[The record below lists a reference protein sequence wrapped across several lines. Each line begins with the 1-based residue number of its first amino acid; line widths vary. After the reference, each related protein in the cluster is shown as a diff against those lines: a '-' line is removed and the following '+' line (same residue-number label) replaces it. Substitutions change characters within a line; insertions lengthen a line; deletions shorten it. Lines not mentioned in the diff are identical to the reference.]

1 MILLAIKH
9 KKKIKPMFNKP
20 LANNYIYADN
30 SATTKV
36 REEVSAVILKT
47 LSENFGNPS
56 SIHRLGKK
64 AKQELNEAKSK
75 IGKVL
80 NANSE
85 NVIFT
90 SGGTEANNLVIFG
103 LSQNVDNISGK
114 KKHII
119 TSKIEHS
126 SVKEPLEYLE
136 QKGWGITWLDV
147 DKEGFVDL
155 NQLKSSISKETLLVS
170 IIHGNNE
177 IGTIQNLKEIT
188 NICKKNSVCFHSDCI
203 QTFCKIPIDLKNL
216 DIDFITISGHKIYGP
231 KGVGALYVKNF
242 EHLSPILIGGGQENK
257 IRPGTESLPNIVG
270 FGYAA
275 ELLNSEMEVNIKKLR
290 SMQIN
295 LMEKLLSVKN
305 LVLTGPNAERR
316 IPGHVSFCVK
326 GIQGESLVLQFDLKN
341 IAVSSASACSSNKV
355 NDDEIKPSHVVQ
367 AIGMSEDY
375 VKGSLRVSLGRENTE
390 SEVDYIVDSVKE
402 IVGKLTV
409 LPKMKSY

>member
-1 MILLAIKH
+1 MK
-9 KKKIKPMFNKP
+9 
-20 LANNYIYADN
+20 YIYADN

-47 LSENFGNPS
+47 LSEDFGNPS

-64 AKQELNEAKSK
+64 AKQELNEAKNK
-75 IGKVL
+75 IGKVI

-136 QKGWGITWLDV
+136 QKGWRITWLEV
-147 DKEGFVDL
+147 DKEGFIDL
-155 NQLKSSISKETLLVS
+155 NQLKSSICKETLLVS

-177 IGTIQNLKEIT
+177 IGTIQNLKEIS
-188 NICKKNSVCFHSDCI
+188 NICKNDNVYFHSDCI
-203 QTFCKIPIDLKNL
+203 QTFCKIPIDVKDL

-231 KGVGALYVKNF
+231 KGVGALYAGGAIPAVGEARQGRHEF
-242 EHLSPILIGGGQENK
+242 PLQALMYGGGQESG

-270 FGYAA
+270 FGCAS
-275 ELLNSEMEVNIKKLR
+275 ELLNSEMEVNIKKLKLL
-290 SMQIN
+290 Q
-295 LMEKLLSVKN
+295 EKLMQNLASVEN
-305 LVLTGPNAERR
+305 LILTGPTVNNRL
-316 IPGHVSFCVK
+316 PGHVSFCVK
-326 GIQGESLVLQFDLKN
+326 DIQGESLVLQFDLKN
-341 IAVSSASACSSNKV
+341 IAVSSASACSSNKT
-355 NDDEIKPSHVVQ
+355 NDNEIKPSHVIK
-367 AIGMSEDY
+367 ALGMPEDY
-375 VKGSLRVSLGRENTE
+375 VKGSLRISLGRENTE
-390 SEVDYIVDSVKE
+390 SDVDCIVDYVKE
-402 IVGKLTV
+402 ILAR
-409 LPKMKSY
+409 LPNVIPA